1 MGLSNESISD
11 NDQAAEEKETMTF
24 MVTMPMHKYLAALAL
39 VKRRQTNLNVVTE
52 EAFDTDKAMTMAS
65 DTPREINPIRIYILF
80 TETHLNFYIW
90 QTLTLPR
97 YSLFMIKS

>member
-52 EAFDTDKAMTMAS
+52 EAFDTEHRIQQGYDDGFGHPKRDKPDSDIHIIHRDTLEFLHMANP
-65 DTPREINPIRIYILF
+65 DTP
-80 TETHLNFYIW
+80 
-90 QTLTLPR
+90 
-97 YSLFMIKS
+97 SL